1 MGTRFK
7 PIYSNYT
14 VMNIAVCLNQ
24 VPDTSARVKIASDE
38 RGIESAGISYV
49 INPYDEFALEVALQ
63 LKDKDPN
70 IVITLFSVGDDSFQQ
85 NIRKAFAMGADNA
98 VLLTNKVADAY
109 GVAAVLAAAIK
120 EYYNGLP
127 DMVLLGKESTDFN
140 SSQVG
145 SMLGEL
151 LALPTVNVV
160 VGLELN
166 GKAVRLER
174 EIEGG
179 KEIIESELPLVITAQ
194 KGLNMP
200 RVPNMKGIMAAK
212 KKEILTKSVAVQES
226 AKAELIKLEKPPQK
240 QPGKLVGTAP
250 ELVALLHSEAKVV

>member
-1 MGTRFK
+1 
-7 PIYSNYT
+7 
-14 VMNIAVCLNQ
+14 MNIAVCLNQ
-24 VPDTSARVKIASDE
+24 VPDTSTRVKIAPDE

-63 LKDKDPN
+63 LKDKDPG
-70 IVITLFSVGDDSFQQ
+70 VTITLFSVGDDSFQQ

-98 VLLTNKVADAY
+98 VLLTNKVADSY
-109 GVAAVLAAAIK
+109 GVASVLAAAIK

-140 SSQVG
+140 DSQVG
-145 SMLGEL
+145 PMLGEL
-151 LALPTVNVV
+151 LSLPTVSVV

-166 GKAVRLER
+166 GKMVKLER

-179 KEIIESELPLVITAQ
+179 KEIIEAELPLVLTAQ

-212 KKEILTKSVAVQES
+212 KKDILTKSVTAPES
-226 AKAELIKLEKPPQK
+226 VMAKLTRIQKPPEK
-240 QPGKLVGTAP
+240 QPGKLVGTAS